1 MLVLSGV
8 VKHQYLVGV
17 LRILQLRTCLLL
29 PILLQLRV
37 QLLILLGCIVMRW
50 SLLSRPTSLIVAF
63 GPVCLRVIGFN
74 LICVVCLMIIYRYL
88 CLSYYT

>member
-1 MLVLSGV
+1 MLVLPGIIE
-8 VKHQYLVGV
+8 HQYLFRV

-29 PILLQLRV
+29 PVLLQLRV

-50 SLLSRPTSLIVAF
+50 SLLSRSSSLIVAF
-63 GPVCLRVIGFN
+63 GPVCLGVIGFN

-88 CLSYYT
+88 SLSYYA